1 MKKGL
6 FFGSFDP
13 IHNGHLEVARY
24 FINNK
29 FLSEIVFIIT
39 PQSPFK
45 SQRKDYDFDKRYKAA
60 ELAVSDIPKIKLS
73 DIELKLPAPN
83 YTCDTLKFLRTN
95 HPENEYVFLMGS
107 DLLIDFE
114 KWKNYQNIL
123 ENHTLFIYPR
133 KNGESIPEKFKVH
146 KKIKFFK
153 APFME
158 ISSTYIREKYKNGE
172 SIKNLVPSVVYDF
185 IRNNDLYIS

>member
-45 SQRKDYDFDKRYKAA
+45 SQRKDYDFDKRYKAV

-73 DIELKLPAPN
+73 DIEYKLPAPN

-107 DLLIDFE
+107 DLLIDFK

-146 KKIKFFK
+146 EKIKFFK